1 MLDDKAQLE
10 KGMQILGFEN
20 TPQIISKLLIYKELL
35 IKWNNSFNLTSVKN
49 TEIVTHHFLDCLAV
63 IPFIKSST
71 LLDVGTG
78 AGLPGIVIAIVNP
91 DIKVS
96 LIDKVGKKIT
106 FIKRIIAELE
116 IKNIETY
123 HDRVE
128 LLTSEEKYDGIISR
142 AFSNMEVFIKSTKHL
157 IKSQGVWYGMKSKKI
172 LDDEMVNINDPWA
185 LEKLDV
191 PFLQAERYL
200 VKVSSS

>member
-35 IKWNNSFNLTSVKN
+35 MKWNNSFNLTSVKN

-63 IPFIKSST
+63 IPFINSSR

-128 LLTSEEKYDGIISR
+128 FLTSEEKYDGIISR

-172 LDDEMVNINDPWA
+172 LDDEMININDPWT

>member
-20 TPQIISKLLIYKELL
+20 IPQIISKLLIYKELL

-96 LIDKVGKKIT
+96 LIDKVGKKIA
-106 FIKRIIAELE
+106 FIKRIVAELE

-172 LDDEMVNINDPWA
+172 LDDEMININDPWT

>member
-35 IKWNNSFNLTSVKN
+35 IKWNNSFNLTSVTNK
-49 TEIVTHHFLDCLAV
+49 EIVTHHFLDCLAV

-96 LIDKVGKKIT
+96 LVDKVGKKIN

-116 IKNIETY
+116 IKNIEPY

-157 IKSQGVWYGMKSKKI
+157 IKRQGVWYGMKSKKI
-172 LDDEMVNINDPWA
+172 LDDEMININDPWT

>member
-20 TPQIISKLLIYKELL
+20 IPQIISKLLIYRELL
-35 IKWNNSFNLTSVKN
+35 MKWNNSFNLTSVTNK
-49 TEIVTHHFLDCLAV
+49 EIVTHHFLDCLAV

-96 LIDKVGKKIT
+96 LVDKVGKKIN

-116 IKNIETY
+116 IKNIEPY

-157 IKSQGVWYGMKSKKI
+157 IKRQGVWYGMKSKKI
-172 LDDEMVNINDPWA
+172 LDDEMVSINDPWA

-191 PFLQAERYL
+191 PFLEAERYL

>member
-20 TPQIISKLLIYKELL
+20 IPQIISKLLIYKELL

-63 IPFIKSST
+63 IPFINSST

-106 FIKRIIAELE
+106 FIKRVIAELE

-172 LDDEMVNINDPWA
+172 LDDEMININDPWA
-185 LEKLDV
+185 LEKLDI

>member
-1 MLDDKAQLE
+1 MLNDKTQLE
-10 KGMQILGFEN
+10 RGMQKLGLEN
-20 TPQIISKLLIYKELL
+20 IPQVISKLLIYKELL
-35 IKWNNSFNLTSVKN
+35 IKWNKSFNLTSIKN
-49 TEIVTHHFLDCLAV
+49 REVVTHHFLDCLSI
-63 IPFIKSST
+63 IPFIKSSS

-78 AGLPGIVIAIVNP
+78 AGLPGIIIAIVKP

-96 LIDKVGKKIT
+96 LIDKVGKKIA
-106 FIKRIIAELE
+106 FIKRVVPELE
-116 IKNIETY
+116 IKNIDTY

-142 AFSNMEVFIKSTKHL
+142 AFSNMDDFIKSTKHL

-172 LDDEMVNINDPWA
+172 LNDEMVNINEPWT

-191 PFLQAERYL
+191 PFLEAERYL
-200 VKVSSS
+200 VKVSNS

>member
-35 IKWNNSFNLTSVKN
+35 IKWNNSFNLTSVTNK
-49 TEIVTHHFLDCLAV
+49 EIVTHHFLDCLAV

-96 LIDKVGKKIT
+96 LVDKVGKKIN

-157 IKSQGVWYGMKSKKI
+157 IKRQGVWYGMKSKKI
-172 LDDEMVNINDPWA
+172 LDDEMVSINDPWA

>member
-35 IKWNNSFNLTSVKN
+35 IKWNNSFNLTSVRNK
-49 TEIVTHHFLDCLAV
+49 EIVTHHFLDCLAV

-96 LIDKVGKKIT
+96 LVDKVGKKIN

-116 IKNIETY
+116 IKNIEPY

-157 IKSQGVWYGMKSKKI
+157 IKRQGVWYGMKSKKI
-172 LDDEMVNINDPWA
+172 LDNEMVNINDPWT
-185 LEKLDV
+185 LEKLDI

>member
-20 TPQIISKLLIYKELL
+20 IPQIISKLLIYKELL
-35 IKWNNSFNLTSVKN
+35 MKWNNSFNLTSVKN

-96 LIDKVGKKIT
+96 LVDKVGKKIN

-172 LDDEMVNINDPWA
+172 LDDEMININDPWT

>member
-172 LDDEMVNINDPWA
+172 LDDEMININDPWV
-185 LEKLDV
+185 LEKLDI

>member
-1 MLDDKAQLE
+1 LLDDKAQLE

-20 TPQIISKLLIYKELL
+20 IPQIISKLLIYKDLL
-35 IKWNNSFNLTSVKN
+35 VKWNNSFNLTSVTNK
-49 TEIVTHHFLDCLAV
+49 EIVTHHFLDCLAV
-63 IPFIKSST
+63 IPFINSSR

-96 LIDKVGKKIT
+96 LVDKVGKKIN

-116 IKNIETY
+116 IKNIEPY

-157 IKSQGVWYGMKSKKI
+157 IKRQGVWYGMKSKKI
-172 LDDEMVNINDPWA
+172 LDDEMVSINDPWA
-185 LEKLDV
+185 LEKLDI
-191 PFLQAERYL
+191 PFLEAERYL

>member
-1 MLDDKAQLE
+1 LLNDKTQLE
-10 KGMQILGFEN
+10 RGMQKLGLEN
-20 TPQIISKLLIYKELL
+20 IPQVISKLLIYKELL
-35 IKWNNSFNLTSVKN
+35 IKWNKSFNLTSIKN
-49 TEIVTHHFLDCLAV
+49 TEVVTHHFLDCLSI
-63 IPFIKSST
+63 IPFIKSSS

-78 AGLPGIVIAIVNP
+78 AGLPGIIIAIVKP

-96 LIDKVGKKIT
+96 LIDKVGKKIA
-106 FIKRIIAELE
+106 FIKRVVAELE
-116 IKNIETY
+116 IKNIDTY

-142 AFSNMEVFIKSTKHL
+142 AFSNMDDFIKSTKHL

-172 LDDEMVNINDPWA
+172 LNDEMININQPWT

-191 PFLQAERYL
+191 PFLDAERYL
-200 VKVSSS
+200 VKVSNS

>member
-20 TPQIISKLLIYKELL
+20 IPQIISKLLIYKELL
-35 IKWNNSFNLTSVKN
+35 MKWNNSFNLTSVKN

-63 IPFIKSST
+63 IPFIKSSR

-106 FIKRIIAELE
+106 FIKRIVAELG

-172 LDDEMVNINDPWA
+172 LDDEMININDPWV
-185 LEKLDV
+185 LEKLDI

>member
-20 TPQIISKLLIYKELL
+20 IPQIISKLLIYKNLL

-172 LDDEMVNINDPWA
+172 LDDEMININDPWT

>member
-96 LIDKVGKKIT
+96 LVDKVGKKIN

-116 IKNIETY
+116 IKNIEPY

-172 LDDEMVNINDPWA
+172 LDDEMININDPWA

>member
-172 LDDEMVNINDPWA
+172 LDDEMININDPWV

>member
-20 TPQIISKLLIYKELL
+20 IPQIISKLLIYKELL

-49 TEIVTHHFLDCLAV
+49 TEIVTHHFLDCLTV

-172 LDDEMVNINDPWA
+172 LDDEMININDPWT

>member
-1 MLDDKAQLE
+1 MLNDETQLE
-10 KGMQILGFEN
+10 GGMQKLGLDN
-20 TPQIISKLLIYKELL
+20 IPQVISKLLIYKELL
-35 IKWNNSFNLTSVKN
+35 IKWNKSFNLTSIKN
-49 TEIVTHHFLDCLAV
+49 REVVTHHFLDCLSI
-63 IPFIKSST
+63 IPFIKSSS

-78 AGLPGIVIAIVNP
+78 AGLPGIIIAIVKP

-96 LIDKVGKKIT
+96 LIDKVGKKIA
-106 FIKRIIAELE
+106 FIKRVVAELE
-116 IKNIETY
+116 IKNIDTY

-142 AFSNMEVFIKSTKHL
+142 AFSNMDDFIKSTKHL

-172 LDDEMVNINDPWA
+172 LNDEMININQLWT

-191 PFLQAERYL
+191 PFLDAERYL
-200 VKVSSS
+200 VKVSNS

>member
-20 TPQIISKLLIYKELL
+20 IPQIISKLLIYKKLL

-63 IPFIKSST
+63 IPFIKSSR

-172 LDDEMVNINDPWA
+172 LDDEMININDPWA

-191 PFLQAERYL
+191 PFLEAERYL

>member
-20 TPQIISKLLIYKELL
+20 IPQIISKLLIYKELL

-116 IKNIETY
+116 MKNIKTY
-123 HDRVE
+123 HERVE

-172 LDDEMVNINDPWA
+172 LDDEMININDPWV
-185 LEKLDV
+185 LEKLDI
-191 PFLQAERYL
+191 PFLKAERYL

>member
-1 MLDDKAQLE
+1 LFDDKAQLE
-10 KGMQILGFEN
+10 KGMQILGIEN
-20 TPQIISKLLIYKELL
+20 IPQIISKLLIYKELL

-63 IPFIKSST
+63 IPFINSSR

-78 AGLPGIVIAIVNP
+78 AGLPGIVIAIVKP

-123 HDRVE
+123 HERVE

-157 IKSQGVWYGMKSKKI
+157 IKRQGVWYGMKSKKI
-172 LDDEMVNINDPWA
+172 LDDEMVNINDPWV
-185 LEKLDV
+185 LKKLDV

>member
-20 TPQIISKLLIYKELL
+20 IPQIISKLLIYKELL
-35 IKWNNSFNLTSVKN
+35 MKWNNSFNLTSVKN

-63 IPFIKSST
+63 IPFIKSSR

-123 HDRVE
+123 HERVE

-157 IKSQGVWYGMKSKKI
+157 IKSRGVWYGMKSKKI
-172 LDDEMVNINDPWA
+172 LDDEMVNINDPWV
-185 LEKLDV
+185 LKKLDV

-200 VKVSSS
+200 VKVSNS

>member
-20 TPQIISKLLIYKELL
+20 IPQIISKLLIYKELL
-35 IKWNNSFNLTSVKN
+35 MKWNNSFNLTSVKN

-63 IPFIKSST
+63 IPFIKSSR

-106 FIKRIIAELE
+106 FIKRIVAELG

-157 IKSQGVWYGMKSKKI
+157 IKRQGVWYGMKSKKI
-172 LDDEMVNINDPWA
+172 LDDEMININDPWI

>member
-49 TEIVTHHFLDCLAV
+49 KEIVTHHFLDCLAV

-96 LIDKVGKKIT
+96 LVDKVGKKIN

-116 IKNIETY
+116 IKNIEPY

-157 IKSQGVWYGMKSKKI
+157 IKNQGVWYGMKSKKI
-172 LDDEMVNINDPWA
+172 LDDEMININDPWV
-185 LEKLDV
+185 LEKLDI

>member
-20 TPQIISKLLIYKELL
+20 IPQIISKLLIYKELL
-35 IKWNNSFNLTSVKN
+35 MKWNNSFNLTSVKN

-172 LDDEMVNINDPWA
+172 LDDEMVSINDPWA

>member
-1 MLDDKAQLE
+1 MLNDKTQLE
-10 KGMQILGFEN
+10 RGMQKLGLEN
-20 TPQIISKLLIYKELL
+20 IPQVISKLLIYKELL
-35 IKWNNSFNLTSVKN
+35 IKWNKSFNLTSIKN
-49 TEIVTHHFLDCLAV
+49 REVVTHHFLDCLSI
-63 IPFIKSST
+63 IPFIKSSS

-78 AGLPGIVIAIVNP
+78 AGLPGIIIAIVKP

-96 LIDKVGKKIT
+96 LIDKVGKKIA
-106 FIKRIIAELE
+106 FIKRVVAELE

-142 AFSNMEVFIKSTKHL
+142 AFSNMDDFIKSTKHL

-172 LDDEMVNINDPWA
+172 LNDEMININEPWA

-191 PFLQAERYL
+191 PFLEAERYL
-200 VKVSSS
+200 VKVSNS

>member
-20 TPQIISKLLIYKELL
+20 IPQIISKLLIYKELL
-35 IKWNNSFNLTSVKN
+35 MKWNNSFNLTSVKN

-63 IPFIKSST
+63 IPFIKSSR

-78 AGLPGIVIAIVNP
+78 AGLPGLVIAIVNP

-123 HDRVE
+123 HERVE

-172 LDDEMVNINDPWA
+172 LDDEMININDPWV
-185 LEKLDV
+185 LEKLDI

>member
-20 TPQIISKLLIYKELL
+20 IPQIISKLLIYKELL

-96 LIDKVGKKIT
+96 LVDKVGKKIN

-116 IKNIETY
+116 IKNIEPY

-172 LDDEMVNINDPWA
+172 LDDEMININDPWV
-185 LEKLDV
+185 LEKLDI

-200 VKVSSS
+200 VKVSRS